1 VSDKSARILVRVRL
15 VENEVIPSCGKLNRE
30 VAGHTDIRAEVCEND
45 RVVVRVGTM
54 ECQLNLLVVTVV
66 YSTV

>member
-1 VSDKSARILVRVRL
+1 MSDKSARILVRVRL

-30 VAGHTDIRAEVCEND
+30 VVGHADIRAEVCEDD
-45 RVVVRVGTM
+45 RVVRVGTM